1 MEPTTGRSAD
11 NGRVMEELVRA
22 QFELFAY
29 ICALTA
35 NSQDAR
41 DILQETNLKICERF
55 ASYDPSRPFLGWA
68 RTLAIYEVMT
78 HRKKQRRDKLVFDED
93 VFETVAAHAGNE
105 AQETERYL
113 GFLEGCIHKLPAT
126 LRDVVEARY
135 LKGCSVGSV
144 AQQLGRSVNAVS
156 LLLMRARQALSD
168 CVRLA
173 AAKEERV

>member
-1 MEPTTGRSAD
+1 MK
-11 NGRVMEELVRA
+11 NGNDGYDRVMAELVKA

-41 DILQETNLKICERF
+41 DILQETNLKICNR
-55 ASYDPSRPFLGWA
+55 AAGYDPLRPFLGWA
-68 RTLAIYEVMT
+68 KTLAIYEVMT
-78 HRKKQRRDKLVFDED
+78 HRKKQRRDKLVFEDD
-93 VFETVAAHAGNE
+93 VFENLAAQTGGE
-105 AQETERYL
+105 SQEVERHL
-113 GFLEGCIHKLPAT
+113 GFLEGCVHKLPPT
-126 LRDVVEARY
+126 LREVVEARY
-135 LKGCSVGSV
+135 LKGCSVGLV

-173 AAKEERV
+173 AEEAERL